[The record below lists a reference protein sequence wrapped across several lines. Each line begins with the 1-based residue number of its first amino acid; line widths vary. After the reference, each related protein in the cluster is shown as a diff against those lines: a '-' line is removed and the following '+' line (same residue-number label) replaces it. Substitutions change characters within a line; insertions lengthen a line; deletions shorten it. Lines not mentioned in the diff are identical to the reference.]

1 MYRCVTMYVTTLPV
15 PGMHM
20 VCAPK
25 VKKIYYFSCS
35 SLSWSPSGSYTQIMS
50 NKQKHLAFKSVI
62 SSAILKTN
70 IAAFTSLYNIS
81 LWNDISMHDSCDQLL
96 IFQHSISSLISSFL
110 HLSFSSTEIPR
121 QSCSVFCS
129 CSLVVDYQS
138 PDLICCV
145 ATSCTAATLSFSR
158 SRTSSS
164 RSVCHFLRRQTF
176 FWDTNK
182 MTVY

>member
-25 VKKIYYFSCS
+25 VKKILFQ
-35 SLSWSPSGSYTQIMS
+35 LFLFVMIPSGSYTQIMS

-138 PDLICCV
+138 PDLICCA

-164 RSVCHFLRRQTF
+164 RSVCHFLRWQTF
-176 FWDTNK
+176 FLRYK
-182 MTVY
+182 